1 MAWVGKLGLSPGLY
15 LGIGLS
21 PPYPSDS
28 SSVKR
33 MGSENLL
40 ELTVYVKSR
49 ALLLYKQAMKVCRT
63 LRKALIS
70 KAVTVLPTRCLY
82 RPELVILDPETWLF
96 PDPLLP
102 SFLPPELNIVS
113 AFLRVG

>member
-1 MAWVGKLGLSPGLY
+1 MAWVGNLGLSPGLY

-21 PPYPSDS
+21 PLYPSDS

-33 MGSENLL
+33 MGSDNLL

-49 ALLLYKQAMKVCRT
+49 ALLLYKQAMEVCRT

-70 KAVTVLPTRCLY
+70 KAVTVLPTRRLY
-82 RPELVILDPETWLF
+82 RPKLVILDLEIWLF
-96 PDPLLP
+96 PDPLAAL
-102 SFLPPELNIVS
+102 LS
-113 AFLRVG
+113 AT